1 MAISMKMVRP
11 FAFLVLI
18 SISFPCIAV
27 TLFESDEV
35 IEVTLTGPLDS
46 VLDDKKQQR
55 EQPFV
60 LQVDGV
66 DINILAKAR
75 GNSRLRVCTYPPLR
89 LNFINDEVQ
98 QTVFEGQKK
107 LRLVNLCSKGNRGRL
122 DVLEEYAAYRIFN
135 VLSDISYKVRLL
147 HITYIDTDGR
157 SKLASQPG
165 YAFAIE
171 PKEQVVERVGGEWV
185 ELQGVKMSQVAD
197 QQAALVFVFQY
208 LIGNTDWSFALAD
221 GDDACCHNGDL
232 LKINGKLN
240 YVPYDFDLAGLVNA
254 AYAKPDPSFRIRK
267 VTARLYRGYCLDP
280 DAIQDAIQV
289 VKSKRDDILTVL
301 TGIPEY
307 SGKEAEKN
315 IKYLD
320 KFFEQAQNEE
330 KLMKS
335 YERSCI

>member
-1 MAISMKMVRP
+1 MT
-11 FAFLVLI
+11 
-18 SISFPCIAV
+18 FPCVAE

-35 IEVTLTGPLDS
+35 IEITLTGPLDS
-46 VLDDKKQQR
+46 VLDDKKQKR

-60 LQVDGV
+60 LQVDGL
-66 DINILAKAR
+66 DINILARVR
-75 GNSRLRVCTYPPLR
+75 GNSRLRVCHPPPLR
-89 LNFINDEVQ
+89 LNFINDEAQ

-107 LRLVNLCSKGNRGRL
+107 LRLVTLCRKGERGRM

-135 VLSDISYKVRLL
+135 LLSDISYRVRLL
-147 HITYIDTDGR
+147 HITYVDTDGR
-157 SKLASQPG
+157 SKLASQPS

-171 PKEQVVERVGGEWV
+171 PKEQLVERVGGEWV
-185 ELQGVKMSQVAD
+185 ELPGVKMSQVAEH
-197 QQAALVFVFQY
+197 QAALVFVFEY

-267 VTARLYRGYCLDP
+267 VTSRLYRGYCVSPEALE
-280 DAIQDAIQV
+280 DAIQI
-289 VKSKRDDILTVL
+289 VKSKRDDIFAVL
-301 TGIPEY
+301 SGIPGY
-307 SGKEAEKN
+307 SGKYAEKN

-330 KLMKS
+330 KLLDL

>member
-1 MAISMKMVRP
+1 MKWLRP

-18 SISFPCIAV
+18 SMAFPCFAAA
-27 TLFESDEV
+27 LFESEEV
-35 IEVTLTGPLDS
+35 IEMTLTGPLDS
-46 VLDDKKQQR
+46 VLDDKKQKR

-66 DINILAKAR
+66 DINILARVR
-75 GNSRLRVCTYPPLR
+75 GNSRLRVCQLPPLR
-89 LNFINDEVQ
+89 LNFINAEAQ

-107 LRLVNLCSKGNRGRL
+107 LRLVTLCRKGERGQM

-135 VLSDISYKVRLL
+135 LLSDISYKVRLL
-147 HITYIDTDGR
+147 HVTYIDTDGR
-157 SKLASQPG
+157 SKLASEPG

-171 PKEQVVERVGGEWV
+171 PKEQLVEQVGGEWV
-185 ELQGVKMSQVAD
+185 ELAGVKMSQVAER
-197 QQAALVFVFQY
+197 QASLVFVFQY

-221 GDDACCHNGDL
+221 GNDACCHNGDL

-254 AYAKPDPSFRIRK
+254 SYAKPDPSFRIRK
-267 VTARLYRGYCLDP
+267 VTKRLYRGYCLSP
-280 DAIQDAIQV
+280 KAVKDAIQT
-289 VKSKRDDILTVL
+289 VKSKRDDILAVL
-301 TGIPEY
+301 TGMPGY
-307 SGKEAEKN
+307 SGKEAENK

-330 KLMKS
+330 KLLKL